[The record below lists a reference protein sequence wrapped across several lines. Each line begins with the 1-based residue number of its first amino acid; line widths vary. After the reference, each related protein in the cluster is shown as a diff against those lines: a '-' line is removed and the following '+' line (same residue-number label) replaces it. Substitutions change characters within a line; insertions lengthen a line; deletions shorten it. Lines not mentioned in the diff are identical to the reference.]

1 MPYRHLAIL
10 LMILTTIM
18 LSACQSDHETPPVQP
33 SATEKTAP
41 SIEKPAPQT
50 TTAPINLEVSQ
61 QSLEQLYS
69 DEEQHFTTDAPVR
82 ITKQKNSEQKTKI
95 SGGILLDEESETLVE
110 SIDGAEVKIS
120 VPLH

>member
-1 MPYRHLAIL
+1 
-10 LMILTTIM
+10 
-18 LSACQSDHETPPVQP
+18 
-33 SATEKTAP
+33 
-41 SIEKPAPQT
+41 
-50 TTAPINLEVSQ
+50 
-61 QSLEQLYS
+61 
-69 DEEQHFTTDAPVR
+69 VR